1 MYCWVARDQLGQARR
16 RISSEAARRTPPR
29 AVRVCQNAIN
39 LAYRHTLVRVL
50 GLKFWAKNKAN
61 MASRALRRSLRA
73 ARPSAPAAARTRA
86 FARAAAAARPQTS
99 LRTARFSS
107 TPAKAAAAPQVSDVT
122 VHITFVDHE
131 GSRAVVPGRVGMTVS
146 EVAELHG
153 IDIGP
158 TAVAGVVERVNSD
171 VWTEDLF
178 GEGAS
183 LGYDHVKVP
192 PAWAAKLPPRGAWEL
207 ELLRNYWDDDD
218 ITSVSRLGSQLPL
231 TKELDGIQIYI
242 PDGIPTEGN
251 L

>member
-1 MYCWVARDQLGQARR
+1 M
-16 RISSEAARRTPPR
+16 AA
-29 AVRVCQNAIN
+29 
-39 LAYRHTLVRVL
+39 
-50 GLKFWAKNKAN
+50 
-61 MASRALRRSLRA
+61 RALRRALSA
-73 ARPSAPAAARTRA
+73 ARSSAPAAPRTRA
-86 FARAAAAARPQTS
+86 FARAPAAARPQTS
-99 LRTARFSS
+99 SLRSLS
-107 TPAKAAAAPQVSDVT
+107 TSPAKAAPAPQVSDVT

-131 GSRAVVPGRVGMTVS
+131 GSRAGVPGRVGMTVS

>member
-1 MYCWVARDQLGQARR
+1 M
-16 RISSEAARRTPPR
+16 AARVLRRALSTARPIAAPR
-29 AVRVCQNAIN
+29 A
-39 LAYRHTLVRVL
+39 
-50 GLKFWAKNKAN
+50 
-61 MASRALRRSLRA
+61 
-73 ARPSAPAAARTRA
+73 APR
-86 FARAAAAARPQTS
+86 AAARPRASFLST
-99 LRTARFSS
+99 
-107 TPAKAAAAPQVSDVT
+107 TPAKASPAPQVADVT

>member
-1 MYCWVARDQLGQARR
+1 MALNIRD
-16 RISSEAARRTPPR
+16 SSE
-29 AVRVCQNAIN
+29 
-39 LAYRHTLVRVL
+39 LE
-50 GLKFWAKNKAN
+50 
-61 MASRALRRSLRA
+61 
-73 ARPSAPAAARTRA
+73 
-86 FARAAAAARPQTS
+86 
-99 LRTARFSS
+99 
-107 TPAKAAAAPQVSDVT
+107 QVFLLDSDPETCVGFDQD
-122 VHITFVDHE
+122 FVE
-131 GSRAVVPGRVGMTVS
+131 P
-146 EVAELHG
+146 
-153 IDIGP
+153 
-158 TAVAGVVERVNSD
+158 ERVNSD

>member
-1 MYCWVARDQLGQARR
+1 MPSCSAVVTAQKM
-16 RISSEAARRTPPR
+16 AA
-29 AVRVCQNAIN
+29 
-39 LAYRHTLVRVL
+39 
-50 GLKFWAKNKAN
+50 
-61 MASRALRRSLRA
+61 RALRRALSTARPTAAPRAAAPRA
-73 ARPSAPAAARTRA
+73 ARPRA
-86 FARAAAAARPQTS
+86 SFLST
-99 LRTARFSS
+99 
-107 TPAKAAAAPQVSDVT
+107 TPAKAAPAPQVSDVT

>member
-1 MYCWVARDQLGQARR
+1 M
-16 RISSEAARRTPPR
+16 AA
-29 AVRVCQNAIN
+29 
-39 LAYRHTLVRVL
+39 
-50 GLKFWAKNKAN
+50 
-61 MASRALRRSLRA
+61 RALRRALSTARPIAAPRAAAARA
-73 ARPSAPAAARTRA
+73 ARPRA
-86 FARAAAAARPQTS
+86 SF
-99 LRTARFSS
+99 FST
-107 TPAKAAAAPQVSDVT
+107 TPAKAAPAPQVADVT

>member
-1 MYCWVARDQLGQARR
+1 M
-16 RISSEAARRTPPR
+16 AAR
-29 AVRVCQNAIN
+29 AI
-39 LAYRHTLVRVL
+39 R
-50 GLKFWAKNKAN
+50 
-61 MASRALRRSLRA
+61 RALSA
-73 ARPSAPAAARTRA
+73 ARPSAPAAPRTRA
-86 FARAAAAARPQTS
+86 FARAAAAARPRTS
-99 LRTARFSS
+99 LRTFSTPRARLSS
-107 TPAKAAAAPQVSDVT
+107 TPAKASPAPQVADVT

-131 GSRAVVPGRVGMTVS
+131 GSRVVVPGRVGMTVS

>member
-1 MYCWVARDQLGQARR
+1 M
-16 RISSEAARRTPPR
+16 
-29 AVRVCQNAIN
+29 
-39 LAYRHTLVRVL
+39 
-50 GLKFWAKNKAN
+50 
-61 MASRALRRSLRA
+61 
-73 ARPSAPAAARTRA
+73 
-86 FARAAAAARPQTS
+86 
-99 LRTARFSS
+99 
-107 TPAKAAAAPQVSDVT
+107 
-122 VHITFVDHE
+122 
-131 GSRAVVPGRVGMTVS
+131 PGRVGMTVS

-242 PDGIPTEGN
+242 PDGIPTEGSRAPDYARI
-251 L
+251 LLTSGPRAARRRPMHAKLGLLPARAA

>member
-1 MYCWVARDQLGQARR
+1 M
-16 RISSEAARRTPPR
+16 
-29 AVRVCQNAIN
+29 
-39 LAYRHTLVRVL
+39 
-50 GLKFWAKNKAN
+50 
-61 MASRALRRSLRA
+61 
-73 ARPSAPAAARTRA
+73 
-86 FARAAAAARPQTS
+86 
-99 LRTARFSS
+99 
-107 TPAKAAAAPQVSDVT
+107 
-122 VHITFVDHE
+122 
-131 GSRAVVPGRVGMTVS
+131 PGRVGMTVS

-231 TKELDGIQIYI
+231 TKELDGIRSTS
-242 PDGIPTEGN
+242 PTAFHRRECDLTAFAWYRLPSDLRDAGAGGPCWHAK
-251 L
+251 LGAASSRRATS

>member
-1 MYCWVARDQLGQARR
+1 M
-16 RISSEAARRTPPR
+16 
-29 AVRVCQNAIN
+29 
-39 LAYRHTLVRVL
+39 
-50 GLKFWAKNKAN
+50 
-61 MASRALRRSLRA
+61 
-73 ARPSAPAAARTRA
+73 
-86 FARAAAAARPQTS
+86 
-99 LRTARFSS
+99 
-107 TPAKAAAAPQVSDVT
+107 
-122 VHITFVDHE
+122 HITFVDHE
-131 GSRAVVPGRVGMTVS
+131 GRGPSCPAGVGMTVS

-207 ELLRNYWDDDD
+207 ELLRNCWDDDD

-231 TKELDGIQIYI
+231 TKGRRHPIYI
-242 PDGIPTEGN
+242 PDGKAPRGN
-251 L
+251 LWEAGHVWTSLTSGTRALEAHAGMQSWELPARAAQRVRGRQNSPSHWFGLCDTCRAETRIAAALLAERAKLSKRWLANASTET